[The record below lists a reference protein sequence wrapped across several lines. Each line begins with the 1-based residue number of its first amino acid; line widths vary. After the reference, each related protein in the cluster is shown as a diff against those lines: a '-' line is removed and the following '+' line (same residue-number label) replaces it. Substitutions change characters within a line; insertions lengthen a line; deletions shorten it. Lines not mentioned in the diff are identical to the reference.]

1 MQLVIVTGMSGAG
14 KSRVIDSLEDI
25 GFFCVDNMTPKL
37 IPTFVRLLNDSAEV
51 REKVAIVA
59 DVRLGGSFSHLF
71 SALEELK
78 TMDCE
83 YKVLFVDADNEVIL
97 RRYQE
102 TRRKHPLSK
111 FDTSKPLVEILM
123 QEREM
128 LKEARNIADYV
139 IDSSYLSIAQLKE
152 RVATL
157 FFEDVARTMKITVLS
172 FGFKY
177 GAPKDSDLVFDVRCL
192 PNPFYV
198 PELKHQTG
206 LDKPVY
212 DYVMSFDEAKGLEPK
227 LLDLISY
234 LVPMANIET
243 PDVLICKILRFV
255 PFTSVF
261 VVPSDILLGRMS
273 ILEGAISLGILI
285 ISCFMLIFITGK
297 IYKNKLFNKK

>member
-25 GFFCVDNMTPKL
+25 GFFCVDNMTPQL
-37 IPTFVRLLNDSAEV
+37 IPTFVQILNDSAEI

-59 DVRLGGSFSHLF
+59 DVRLGDSFSSLF
-71 SALEELK
+71 SALEDLK
-78 TMDCE
+78 SMECE

-111 FDTSKPLVEILM
+111 VDVSQSLQEIITK
-123 QEREM
+123 EREM
-128 LKEARNIADYV
+128 LKQARDIADFV
-139 IDSSYLSIAQLKE
+139 IDTSYSSTSQLKE
-152 RVATL
+152 RVTKL
-157 FFEDVARTMKITVLS
+157 FYDDVSRTMKISVLS

-177 GAPKDSDLVFDVRCL
+177 GSPKDSDLVFDVRCL

-212 DYVMSFDEAKGLEPK
+212 DYVMSFDEAKELEPK

-234 LVPMANIET
+234 LVPLYRSEGKSQLTISVGCTGGKHRSVVFAEK
-243 PDVLICKILRFV
+243 VYKKIKEDGFNV
-255 PFTSVF
+255 SVYHR
-261 VVPSDILLGRMS
+261 DINR
-273 ILEGAISLGILI
+273 
-285 ISCFMLIFITGK
+285 
-297 IYKNKLFNKK
+297 